1 MLLSPDALG
10 GGQEQGGGGW
20 PNIAFLGRLSGTGKA
35 ATHGNHS
42 EPTREMGRGL
52 GGQFSCHLGL
62 EMFLRPCV
70 LRVGA
75 LVVPDRRGD
84 GPGQGA
90 FLNWGSG
97 ALVEQEWVGS
107 KPE

>member
-1 MLLSPDALG
+1 
-10 GGQEQGGGGW
+10 
-20 PNIAFLGRLSGTGKA
+20 
-35 ATHGNHS
+35 
-42 EPTREMGRGL
+42 
-52 GGQFSCHLGL
+52 
-62 EMFLRPCV
+62 MFLRPCV